1 MKQSKNKKYVILYKI
16 VIRLIKFNLLK
27 GEPNKP
33 IWENPSHTTTRSIAP
48 KLFKI
53 FIIKIN
59 IIKIY

>member
-33 IWENPSHTTTRSIAP
+33 I
-48 KLFKI
+48 
-53 FIIKIN
+53 
-59 IIKIY
+59 